1 MISLG
6 IEEKIIAIEENV
18 VDMKP
23 AFVIYGA
30 EGVGKTTLASY
41 APNPLFIDVE
51 GGRSAILKTDNRPQV
66 LPVDDISELS
76 EAFIHLKANP
86 NKYGAVVIDTITEVE
101 KLFLMEIVESRAA
114 EDPSKDPNFVTQND
128 YGRGSTRMR
137 KMIRKFRSLDM
148 ITIFLAHEREDK
160 DDRGIIKRA
169 PAVMPSVMK
178 DVNAFCDFIFNMGV
192 DEDGIRKLV
201 TSPTK
206 RIRAKHRI
214 GNLPKVIELG
224 DKVEDSDF
232 KTILKMI
239 EKTKKQ
245 KKGDK

>member
-1 MISLG
+1 MG
-6 IEEKIIAIEENV
+6 IEDKIITIEDNV

-23 AFVIYGA
+23 AFVVYGA
-30 EGVGKTTLASY
+30 EGVGKTTFASY
-41 APNPLFIDVE
+41 APNPLFVDVE
-51 GGRSAILKTDNRPQV
+51 GGRSSILKTENRPKV
-66 LPVDDISELS
+66 LPVDDISDLS
-76 EAFIHLKANP
+76 EVFIFLKSNP
-86 NKYGAVVIDTITEVE
+86 EAYDSVVIDTITEVE
-101 KLFLMEIVESRAA
+101 KLFLMEIVEDRSAK
-114 EDPSKDPNFVTQND
+114 DPNKDPNFVTQND

-160 DDRGIIKRA
+160 DDRGIIKKG

-178 DVNAFCDFIFNMGV
+178 DINAFCDFIFNMGV
-192 DEDGIRKLV
+192 DNDGVRKLV

-214 GNLPKVIELG
+214 GDLPNVIELG
-224 DKVEDSDF
+224 NKLEDSSFMKVLD
-232 KTILKMI
+232 MI
-239 EKTKKQ
+239 NKTKKS